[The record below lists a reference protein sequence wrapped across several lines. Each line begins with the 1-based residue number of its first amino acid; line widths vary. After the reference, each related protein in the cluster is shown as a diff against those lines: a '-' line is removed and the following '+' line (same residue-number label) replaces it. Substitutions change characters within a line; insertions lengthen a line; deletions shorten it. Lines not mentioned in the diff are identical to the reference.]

1 MLLAAHVGSRNRFA
15 ITPMTLSARVQ
26 FELPVRGRMNTKR
39 SDLRV
44 AAIAN
49 ESGATVVTRNR
60 RDSGRMSAPKI
71 EDWTT

>member
-1 MLLAAHVGSRNRFA
+1 
-15 ITPMTLSARVQ
+15 
-26 FELPVRGRMNTKR
+26 MNTKR